1 MPGPSGLPV
10 LEDLP
15 DPSGKKVL
23 LRADFNVPISD
34 GKIDD
39 DLRITAAIP
48 TIEWLQEKGASI
60 TACSHLGRPKGKPD
74 DKYSMDPVRER
85 LKELAPDVELM
96 ENLRFDPGE
105 EDNDDEFV
113 ERLIEG
119 QDLYVNDAFGA
130 SHRSHA
136 SIVGPPKHLPSA
148 AGRLLT
154 KEVEVLGGLLEDP
167 GRPFVAILGGAK
179 VSDKIGI
186 IKALLDK
193 VDRLLIG
200 GAMAFTFLK
209 AQGHDIGDSLV
220 EEDQVDTCKELLETG
235 KIVIPK
241 DNVALTDE
249 DEVENVGAD
258 IPAGAKG
265 MDIGNDTAEEFAEEI
280 KKAKTVFWNGPMG
293 VFEDERFETGTRAV
307 AEAVAE
313 AEGFTVVGGGDSAS
327 ALAQFGL
334 DDEVDHLSKGG
345 GASLEFLEQGDL
357 PGLKA
362 LREAAHG

>member
-1 MPGPSGLPV
+1 MEIPQ

-23 LRADFNVPISD
+23 VRADFNVPISD
-34 GKIDD
+34 GEVGDD
-39 DLRITAAIP
+39 MRIKAALP
-48 TIEWLQEKGASI
+48 TIEWLTEHGAEV
-60 TACSHLGRPKGKPD
+60 TVCTHLGRPKGEPND
-74 DKYSMDPVRER
+74 EYSLDPVRER

-105 EDNDDEFV
+105 EDNDEDFV

-154 KEVEVLGGLLEDP
+154 KEVDKLGGLLEDP

-209 AQGHDIGDSLV
+209 ASGHDIGDSLV
-220 EEDQVDTCKELLETG
+220 EEDQIDACKELLETE
-235 KIVIPK
+235 KIVIPV
-241 DNVALTDE
+241 DNVALNED
-249 DEVENVGAD
+249 DEVETVGED
-258 IPAGAKG
+258 IPDGSKG
-265 MDIGNDTAEEFAEEI
+265 MDIGPDTCEKFAEEI

-293 VFEDERFETGTRAV
+293 VFEDERFEAGTKAV

-334 DDEVDHLSKGG
+334 DDQVDHLSTGG

-357 PGLKA
+357 PGLEA
-362 LREAAHG
+362 LRESAGS

>member
-1 MPGPSGLPV
+1 MELPQ

-15 DPSGKKVL
+15 DPSGKRALV
-23 LRADFNVPISD
+23 RADFNVPISD
-34 GKIDD
+34 GEVGDD
-39 DLRITAAIP
+39 MRIKAALP
-48 TIEWLQEKGASI
+48 TLEWLQEHGAEV
-60 TACSHLGRPKGKPD
+60 TVCTHLGRPKGEPND
-74 DKYSMDPVRER
+74 EFSLDPVRKR
-85 LKELAPDVELM
+85 LDELISGVELM

-105 EDNDDEFV
+105 EDNDDDFV
-113 ERLIEG
+113 QRLIED

-136 SIVGPPKHLPSA
+136 SVVGPPKHLPSA

-154 KEVEVLGGLLEDP
+154 REVEVLGGLLEDP

-186 IKALLDK
+186 IKALLEK
-193 VDRLLIG
+193 VDRLLVG

-209 AQGHDIGDSLV
+209 AAGHDIGDSLV
-220 EEDQVDTCKELLETG
+220 EEDQVDTCKELMESD
-235 KIVIPK
+235 KIVIPI
-241 DNVALTDE
+241 DNVALKEDE
-249 DEVENVGAD
+249 DEAEQVGED
-258 IPAGAKG
+258 IPEGAKG
-265 MDIGNDTAEEFAEEI
+265 MDIGTKTGEKFAEEI

-293 VFEDERFETGTRAV
+293 VFEDERFEAGTRAV

-327 ALAQFGL
+327 ALAKFGL
-334 DDEVDHLSKGG
+334 DDRVDHLSTGR

-362 LREAAHG
+362 LREASNA

>member
-1 MPGPSGLPV
+1 MEIPQ

-23 LRADFNVPISD
+23 VRTDFNVPISD
-34 GKIDD
+34 GKVGDD
-39 DLRITAAIP
+39 MRIKAALP
-48 TIEWLQEKGASI
+48 TIEWLQEHGAKV
-60 TACSHLGRPKGKPD
+60 TCCTHLGRPKGEPND
-74 DKYSMDPVRER
+74 EFSLDPVRER
-85 LKELAPDVELM
+85 LNELVSDVELM
-96 ENLRFDPGE
+96 ENLRFDAGE
-105 EDNDDEFV
+105 EDNDDSFV
-113 ERLIEG
+113 ERIVEG

-186 IKALLDK
+186 IKALLEK

-200 GAMAFTFLK
+200 GAMCFTFLK
-209 AQGHDIGDSLV
+209 AMGHDIGDSLV
-220 EEDQVDTCKELLETG
+220 EEDQVDTCKELLDSG
-235 KIVIPK
+235 KLVIPS
-241 DNVALTDE
+241 DNLALKEEE
-249 DEVENVGAD
+249 DEVERVGQD
-258 IPAGAKG
+258 IPEGAKG
-265 MDIGNDTAEEFAEEI
+265 MDIGSETCETFAEEI

-293 VFEDERFETGTRAV
+293 VFEDERFEAGTRAV

-313 AEGFTVVGGGDSAS
+313 SEGFTVVGVGDSAS

-334 DDEVDHLSKGG
+334 DYQVDHLSTGG
-345 GASLEFLEQGDL
+345 GAALEVLEQGDL
-357 PGLKA
+357 PVVKA
-362 LREAAHG
+362 LR

>member
-1 MPGPSGLPV
+1 MEIPQ

-15 DPSGKKVL
+15 DPSGKNVL

-34 GKIDD
+34 GKVGDD
-39 DLRITAAIP
+39 MRIRAAVP
-48 TIEWLQEKGASI
+48 TIEWLQERGAKV
-60 TACSHLGRPKGKPD
+60 TACSHLGRPKGEPNQEF
-74 DKYSMDPVRER
+74 SMDPVRER
-85 LKELAPDVELM
+85 LNELVQGVELM

-105 EDNDDEFV
+105 EDNDDAFV

-186 IKALLDK
+186 IKALLDT

-209 AQGHDIGDSLV
+209 SQGHDIGDSLV
-220 EEDQVDTCKELLETG
+220 EDDQVDACKELMESG

-241 DNVALTDE
+241 DNVVVD
-249 DEVENVGAD
+249 DDDQVDNVGVD

-265 MDIGNDTAEEFAEEI
+265 MDIGADTAEQFGEEI

-293 VFEDERFETGTRAV
+293 VFEDERFEKGTRTV

-334 DDEVDHLSKGG
+334 DDRVDHLSTGG

-357 PGLKA
+357 PGLEA
-362 LREAAHG
+362 LRESPRG